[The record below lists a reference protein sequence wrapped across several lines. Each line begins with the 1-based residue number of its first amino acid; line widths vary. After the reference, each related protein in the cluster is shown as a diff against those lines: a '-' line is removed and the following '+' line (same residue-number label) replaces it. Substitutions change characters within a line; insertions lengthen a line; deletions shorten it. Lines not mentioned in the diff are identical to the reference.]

1 MSVGDDRRRLAAGQ
15 RRPYKLGLRL
25 SDSENTMMSAA
36 AARTGQKT
44 AAWLIE
50 AGQRAAGGALYT
62 SHQVDD
68 ATDAAADLLISELKL
83 GERDTD
89 LLRLC
94 AAVVA
99 GKLSDPGIGLDDVV
113 ACSYDGVTA
122 EQVRGWWTSW
132 E

>member
-50 AGQRAAGGALYT
+50 AGQRAAEGTLYT
-62 SHQVDD
+62 RDEIRDAIASGAALVSDD
-68 ATDAAADLLISELKL
+68 LGLSERDADLL
-83 GERDTD
+83 
-89 LLRLC
+89 LLVLY
-94 AAVVA
+94 AVMA
-99 GKLSDPGIGLDDVV
+99 RLDDKDIDLDTVIRENYPDTTP
-113 ACSYDGVTA
+113 A
-122 EQVRGWWTSW
+122 QVRGWWTSW
-132 E
+132 T